1 MCACDPSTDFLLF
14 GTQTAKSSRRTA
26 KNQEGRL
33 TWTMREAFQEVSPCR
48 TTTTSV
54 NSSSLLGLA
63 ATAGV
68 GDMARWVAAAAL
80 ASLSLCRSRSR
91 SREGGYCG
99 MLWRNR
105 NRWNYPWQL
114 ALFALLFLS
123 CLVVTKLVILK

>member
-1 MCACDPSTDFLLF
+1 M
-14 GTQTAKSSRRTA
+14 
-26 KNQEGRL
+26 
-33 TWTMREAFQEVSPCR
+33 MREVFQDVSPCR

-68 GDMARWVAAAAL
+68 GDMARWVAAAP
-80 ASLSLCRSRSR
+80 ASLSR

-123 CLVVTKLVILK
+123 CLLVTKLVILK

>member
-1 MCACDPSTDFLLF
+1 M
-14 GTQTAKSSRRTA
+14 
-26 KNQEGRL
+26 
-33 TWTMREAFQEVSPCR
+33 MREAFVEVSPCR

-68 GDMARWVAAAAL
+68 GDMARWVAAAAP
-80 ASLSLCRSRSR
+80 ASLSLCRSR

-114 ALFALLFLS
+114 ALFPLLFLS
-123 CLVVTKLVILK
+123 CLLVTKLVILK